1 MSLDMGNV
9 NNMDNVNNMEM
20 FKNGLVRAAC
30 KYKENALL

>member
-1 MSLDMGNV
+1 MSLDMCNV
-9 NNMDNVNNMEM
+9 NNTDNVNNMEM